1 MTPVNPT
8 TTPGVAIPPLKEG
21 DRLTRDEFE
30 RRYDAMPELKKAEL
44 INGVVL
50 MPSPVR
56 HEQHGNPHAYLTVWL
71 GTYEINTPGTSIG
84 DNSTIRLDMDNEPQP
99 DDTLM
104 ILPASGG
111 KAHIDTDGYIE
122 GGPELVAEV
131 AASSI
136 NIDLTSKLQVY
147 ARHGVREYLVWRV
160 LDQAVDWFVLRQGQ
174 YNRLAPTPGG
184 ILQSEVFPGLWLDAA
199 ALVRLDVPAVMRQ
212 LQQGLASQEH
222 AAFVALLQQH
232 RTGQP

>member
-1 MTPVNPT
+1 
-8 TTPGVAIPPLKEG
+8 LKEG

-56 HEQHGNPHAYLTVWL
+56 HEQHGNPHAYLTAWL
-71 GTYEINTPGTSIG
+71 VGYEINTPGTSIG
-84 DNSTIRLDMDNEPQP
+84 DNSTIRLDLDNEPQP

-104 ILPASGG
+104 ILPAWGG

-174 YNRLAPTPGG
+174 YDRLSPTPGG
-184 ILQSEVFPGLWLDAA
+184 LLQSEVFPGLWLDAA
-199 ALVRLDVPAVMRQ
+199 ALVLLDVPAVMQQ

-222 AAFVALLQQH
+222 ATFVALLQQH

>member
-21 DRLTRDEFE
+21 DRLSREEFE
-30 RRYDAMPELKKAEL
+30 RRYDAMPELKRAEL

-56 HEQHGNPHAYLTVWL
+56 HEQHGNPHAYLTAWL
-71 GTYEINTPGTSIG
+71 VCYEMNTPGTSIG
-84 DNSTIRLDMDNEPQP
+84 DNSTIRLDGDNEPQP
-99 DDTLM
+99 DDTLL
-104 ILPASGG
+104 IKPGWGG
-111 KAHIDTDGYIE
+111 NARIDSEGYIE

-131 AASSI
+131 AASSV

-147 ARHGVREYLVWRV
+147 SQHGVREYLVWRV

-174 YNRLAPTPGG
+174 YDRLAPTSGG
-184 ILQSEVFPGLWLDAA
+184 VLQSEVFPGLWLDVA
-199 ALVRLDVPAVMRQ
+199 ALVRLEVPAVMQQ
-212 LQQGLASQEH
+212 LQQGLASPDH
-222 AAFVALLQQH
+222 AAFVTRLQQQH
-232 RTGQP
+232 TGQP

>member
-8 TTPGVAIPPLKEG
+8 AIPGVAIPPLREG
-21 DRLTRDEFE
+21 DRLSREEFE

-56 HEQHGNPHAYLTVWL
+56 LQQHGSPHADLITWL
-71 GTYEINTPGTSIG
+71 GTYRVATPGVCVG
-84 DNSTIRLDMDNEPQP
+84 DNSTIRLDADNEPQP
-99 DDTLM
+99 DVLM
-104 ILPASGG
+104 IVEPSWGG
-111 KAHIDTDGYIE
+111 QVRIDSDGYVE

-136 NIDLTSKLQVY
+136 NIDLTSKLQIY
-147 ARHGVREYLVWRV
+147 AQHGVREYLVWRV

-174 YNRLAPTPGG
+174 YDRLAPTPAGVY
-184 ILQSEVFPGLWLDAA
+184 QSEVFPGLWLDVT
-199 ALVRLDVPAVMRQ
+199 ALVRLDIAAVMRL
-212 LQQGLASQEH
+212 LQQGLASPEH
-222 AAFVALLQQH
+222 AAFVALLKQ
-232 RTGQP
+232 RAGQP